1 MSQTEELSAI
11 VALSL
16 LRYRQAVQS
25 CNVPGSTRRVTV
37 TTAERLCA
45 DLEWWLKQAQHLLAR
60 VTDSEDQEY
69 PIDRS
74 DELRQAYEFAKTL
87 MPQIVTLREG
97 IRDYRAGKAKLL
109 STVLDEIRKARS
121 SSG

>member
-1 MSQTEELSAI
+1 MSQTEELTVI

-16 LRYRQAVQS
+16 SRYWQVLLSYDVTSYARCTTITDAK
-25 CNVPGSTRRVTV
+25 RRCGDF
-37 TTAERLCA
+37 EQ
-45 DLEWWLKQAQHLLAR
+45 WLKQAQRLLAR
-60 VTDSEDQEY
+60 VIDSEDREY

-74 DELRQAYEFAKTL
+74 DELRRAYKFAKTI

-97 IRDYRAGKAKLL
+97 IKAYERGESKSLE
-109 STVLDEIRKARS
+109 TVMDELRKARS